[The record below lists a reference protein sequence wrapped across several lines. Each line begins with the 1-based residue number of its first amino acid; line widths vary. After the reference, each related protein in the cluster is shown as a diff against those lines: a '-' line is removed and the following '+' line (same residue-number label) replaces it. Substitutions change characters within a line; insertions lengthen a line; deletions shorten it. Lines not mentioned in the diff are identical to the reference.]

1 MAEIVSYQCPNCRA
15 PLSFDPA
22 TGQFTCQYCSSSFT
36 KQVLEQMDEKQEK
49 KVTEN
54 GQEPGKRRN
63 EDDDYCANMEEYA
76 CPNCGAVV
84 ACEGNTAATEC
95 VYCHTPVIHRG
106 KLAGQM
112 RPARIVPFRYD
123 RKMAEEAFLAFVSKH
138 KFVPRGFF
146 AKGQIERMQGV
157 YYPFWVTDADTQAGL
172 EARATRVRSWRSGN
186 YRYTETSHYKIIREG
201 QIHFEDLTTSALSE
215 ADKKM
220 VEGIL
225 PFPSAALEAFSMPY
239 LSGFLTKKRDIERDV
254 LEEEVEERMRKY
266 AREMLRETIQ
276 GYATV
281 APETAGL
288 SVYRENWEYALMPIW
303 IMTYQGKKRTYTYAM
318 NGHTGKIYG
327 ELPVSGRKLW
337 ALFGGILAAATAV
350 IGLIGGLLL

>member
-1 MAEIVSYQCPNCRA
+1 MAEIVSYQCPNCQA

-22 TGQFTCQYCSSSFT
+22 TGRFTCEYCSSSFT
-36 KQVLEQMDEKQEK
+36 KEELDRMDEKREK
-49 KVTEN
+49 TVTEN
-54 GQEPGKRRN
+54 GEEPGKRG
-63 EDDDYCANMEEYA
+63 EGDDDYCAQMEEYA
-76 CPNCGAVV
+76 CPNCGATV
-84 ACEGNTAATEC
+84 ACEGNTVATEC

-106 KLAGQM
+106 KLSGQM
-112 RPARIVPFRYD
+112 RPARIVPFKFD
-123 RKMAEEAFLAFVSKH
+123 REAAQAAFLKFVSKH
-138 KFVPRGFF
+138 KFVPRDFF
-146 AKGQIERMQGV
+146 AKEQLERIQGV

-172 EARATRVRSWRSGN
+172 EAHATRIRVWQSDN
-186 YRYTETSHYKIIREG
+186 YRYTETSHYKVIREG

-239 LSGFLTKKRDIERDV
+239 LSGFLTKKRDIEPAT
-254 LEEEVEERMRKY
+254 LEEEVEGRMRNY
-266 AREMLRETIQ
+266 SRDMLRNTIQ

-281 APETAGL
+281 TPESAGL

-303 IMTYQGKKRTYTYAM
+303 ILTYRGKKRNYTYAM

-327 ELPVSGRKLW
+327 ELPVSHGKLW
-337 ALFGGILAAATAV
+337 ALFGGICAAVTAV
-350 IGLIGGLLL
+350 IGIIGGLL